1 MDELAS
7 HQNDNMGD
15 ALNRDSPLLFFCQLF
30 RPDLQYDAGGETG
43 DDQRQNQGFDD
54 IVVVGGQAF
63 VEIERPFAGFEDQL
77 DVIVA
82 THKIIDLVFHTQVYK
97 LKRDMAKKP
106 ASVSSSSLTWKDT
119 MERSDETPADS
130 PTTER
135 GRSASVGAAAQGAH
149 NHSGTSG
156 GHPCK

>member
-1 MDELAS
+1 MPIHGHGFLGIEGVQVCIGL
-7 HQNDNMGD
+7 
-15 ALNRDSPLLFFCQLF
+15 PLLEQ
-30 RPDLQYDAGGETG
+30 E
-43 DDQRQNQGFDD
+43 
-54 IVVVGGQAF
+54 
-63 VEIERPFAGFEDQL
+63 L

-135 GRSASVGAAAQGAH
+135 GRSALVGAAAQGTH